1 MCVCVDCACPTGDW
15 PPCDRPV
22 LTEPARVPLLARC
35 RTGAAA
41 AGHLHSHA
49 LLPWDALVLPRRL
62 DMSRGPPGES
72 RSEPVLLSRT
82 GWRNRWRPVRCRRT
96 SPGSAWS
103 ESLTQ
108 LMCRFCVMAGLI
120 SRDSPFSMGVRT
132 DTTHRT
138 CMSYSTDYFG
148 HPGINEGPRARY

>member
-62 DMSRGPPGES
+62 DMLVNYLTLLPHLDLDPTRILPPIPL
-72 RSEPVLLSRT
+72 RVL
-82 GWRNRWRPVRCRRT
+82 P
-96 SPGSAWS
+96 
-103 ESLTQ
+103 
-108 LMCRFCVMAGLI
+108 
-120 SRDSPFSMGVRT
+120 D
-132 DTTHRT
+132 
-138 CMSYSTDYFG
+138 
-148 HPGINEGPRARY
+148 

>member
-49 LLPWDALVLPRRL
+49 LLPWDALVLPRRQPYAL
-62 DMSRGPPGES
+62 RQKRFGFTRGEALRIDEETNGGDEKEA
-72 RSEPVLLSRT
+72 RIAKLQRTLS
-82 GWRNRWRPVRCRRT
+82 
-96 SPGSAWS
+96 
-103 ESLTQ
+103 
-108 LMCRFCVMAGLI
+108 
-120 SRDSPFSMGVRT
+120 
-132 DTTHRT
+132 
-138 CMSYSTDYFG
+138 
-148 HPGINEGPRARY
+148 

>member
-62 DMSRGPPGES
+62 DMSRES
-72 RSEPVLLSRT
+72 RSVPVLLSRT
-82 GWRNRWRPVRCRRT
+82 GWRDRWRPVRCRRT
-96 SPGSAWS
+96 SPGRAWS

-108 LMCRFCVMAGLI
+108 LMCRFCVMAVA
-120 SRDSPFSMGVRT
+120 PFVALLGV
-132 DTTHRT
+132 
-138 CMSYSTDYFG
+138 YV
-148 HPGINEGPRARY
+148 

>member
-35 RTGAAA
+35 RAGAAA

-62 DMSRGPPGES
+62 DMSRGGEQVGA
-72 RSEPVLLSRT
+72 RVALQNGL
-82 GWRNRWRPVRCRRT
+82 
-96 SPGSAWS
+96 A
-103 ESLTQ
+103 ESLETGAVPSYVPWERVVGIPHAIDVPF
-108 LMCRFCVMAGLI
+108 LRNGRCALCRPAWCVRVETGGSVALSLI
-120 SRDSPFSMGVRT
+120 SWNCCG
-132 DTTHRT
+132 
-138 CMSYSTDYFG
+138 
-148 HPGINEGPRARY
+148 

>member
-62 DMSRGPPGES
+62 DMSRGGRAG
-72 RSEPVLLSRT
+72 RSPCCSPERVGGIAGDPRGAIELPLEARDRISP
-82 GWRNRWRPVRCRRT
+82 RNR
-96 SPGSAWS
+96 
-103 ESLTQ
+103 
-108 LMCRFCVMAGLI
+108 
-120 SRDSPFSMGVRT
+120 
-132 DTTHRT
+132 
-138 CMSYSTDYFG
+138 
-148 HPGINEGPRARY
+148 

>member
-62 DMSRGPPGES
+62 DSGHVEGGRAGRSPCCSPERVSGIAGDRCGAVVRPLGARGRNPSR
-72 RSEPVLLSRT
+72 
-82 GWRNRWRPVRCRRT
+82 N
-96 SPGSAWS
+96 
-103 ESLTQ
+103 
-108 LMCRFCVMAGLI
+108 
-120 SRDSPFSMGVRT
+120 
-132 DTTHRT
+132 
-138 CMSYSTDYFG
+138 
-148 HPGINEGPRARY
+148 

>member
-41 AGHLHSHA
+41 AGHLHLHA
-49 LLPWDALVLPRRL
+49 LLPWNALCC
-62 DMSRGPPGES
+62 PGAWTYMLREN
-72 RSEPVLLSRT
+72 RSVPVLLSRT

-108 LMCRFCVMAGLI
+108 LMCRFCVMAVAPLVALGA
-120 SRDSPFSMGVRT
+120 SRERPYGASWSLMAG
-132 DTTHRT
+132 T
-138 CMSYSTDYFG
+138 C
-148 HPGINEGPRARY
+148 RASGAWGSRSEPAVSSGTA

>member
-62 DMSRGPPGES
+62 DMSRGES

-82 GWRNRWRPVRCRRT
+82 GWRNRWRPARSHR
-96 SPGSAWS
+96 A
-103 ESLTQ
+103 SL
-108 LMCRFCVMAGLI
+108 G
-120 SRDSPFSMGVRT
+120 
-132 DTTHRT
+132 
-138 CMSYSTDYFG
+138 
-148 HPGINEGPRARY
+148 GP

>member
-1 MCVCVDCACPTGDW
+1 MLFFTIAIPFKHLLTSLKNKQWYFVTKIVLTYTGDW

-62 DMSRGPPGES
+62 DM
-72 RSEPVLLSRT
+72 L
-82 GWRNRWRPVRCRRT
+82 
-96 SPGSAWS
+96 
-103 ESLTQ
+103 
-108 LMCRFCVMAGLI
+108 
-120 SRDSPFSMGVRT
+120 
-132 DTTHRT
+132 
-138 CMSYSTDYFG
+138 
-148 HPGINEGPRARY
+148 